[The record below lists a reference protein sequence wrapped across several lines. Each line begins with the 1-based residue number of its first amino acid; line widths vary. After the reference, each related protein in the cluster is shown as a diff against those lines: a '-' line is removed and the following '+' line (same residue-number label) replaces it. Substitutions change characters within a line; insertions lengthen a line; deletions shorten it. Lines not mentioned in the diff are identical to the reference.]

1 MVAGGGGGGG
11 GLMIYRPVL
20 KHLSDFISD
29 QCFNA

>member
-1 MVAGGGGGGG
+1 MVAGGGGGG

-20 KHLSDFISD
+20 KKLLDFISD